1 MIPRTLK
8 AAGLTSLA
16 LLGCM
21 PTPITA
27 QFGVGGNRRK
37 GGAASFEELNK
48 LAAERAADGGGGGG
62 GAAAG
67 LQDMLG
73 DMDLGALM
81 EGLDPNALQE
91 LIAEGMKDPAIQEMV
106 RLIFIVYKNNYFT
119 ALRSFVSQLST
130 LNHKPNLKHNT
141 QMNGMQGA
149 MDELLNMD
157 SEQLKSQMEE
167 AMNMLTSMDMQQ
179 NILGQQEE
187 VLAMMEAQGTATP
200 EEIAEYRANPEKFA
214 EKMSEAFTQMKE
226 IFSDP
231 KALDEVLTM
240 MKGFGELMQ
249 DPKGAMSKLGS
260 VLQDAL
266 SDDEKIEEARLQ
278 LLSDPSAAGVA
289 NFDSEEMQAILK
301 DPVKWRKSVKEGQRM
316 MMGGGN
322 AGGVGMGEL

>member
-1 MIPRTLK
+1 
-8 AAGLTSLA
+8 LA
-16 LLGCM
+16 LLVWT
-21 PTPITA
+21 PTPSTA

-48 LAAERAADGGGGGG
+48 LAAERAAGG

-67 LQDMLG
+67 GAGMAGLEDLLG
-73 DMDLGALM
+73 GMDLGALM
-81 EGLDPNALQE
+81 EGLDPNTLQE
-91 LIAEGMKDPAIQEMV
+91 LIAEGMKDPAVQEMM
-106 RLIFIVYKNNYFT
+106 K
-119 ALRSFVSQLST
+119 
-130 LNHKPNLKHNT
+130 
-141 QMNGMQGA
+141 GMQGA

-157 SEQLKSQMEE
+157 SEQLKAQMAE

-179 NILGQQEE
+179 NILDQQEE

-214 EKMSEAFTQMKE
+214 EKMNEAFGQMKE

-231 KALDEVLTM
+231 KALDEVVQM
-240 MKGFGELMQ
+240 MKGFGELMR

-266 SDDEKIEEARLQ
+266 ADDEKIEEARLQ

-289 NFDSEEMQAILK
+289 NFDSEEMQEILR

-322 AGGVGMGEL
+322 AGVGMGEL

>member
-48 LAAERAADGGGGGG
+48 LAAERAADGSGGGGG

-106 RLIFIVYKNNYFT
+106 RLFLLCTRIIT
-119 ALRSFVSQLST
+119 SQRCVAST
-130 LNHKPNLKHNT
+130 LN
-141 QMNGMQGA
+141 
-149 MDELLNMD
+149 
-157 SEQLKSQMEE
+157 
-167 AMNMLTSMDMQQ
+167 
-179 NILGQQEE
+179 
-187 VLAMMEAQGTATP
+187 
-200 EEIAEYRANPEKFA
+200 F
-214 EKMSEAFTQMKE
+214 
-226 IFSDP
+226 
-231 KALDEVLTM
+231 
-240 MKGFGELMQ
+240 
-249 DPKGAMSKLGS
+249 
-260 VLQDAL
+260 
-266 SDDEKIEEARLQ
+266 
-278 LLSDPSAAGVA
+278 LLS
-289 NFDSEEMQAILK
+289 ITTLI
-301 DPVKWRKSVKEGQRM
+301 
-316 MMGGGN
+316 
-322 AGGVGMGEL
+322 

>member
-62 GAAAG
+62 AAAAG

-106 RLIFIVYKNNYFT
+106 RLFFIMYKNNYFT
-119 ALRSFVSQLST
+119 SLRSFVSQLST
-130 LNHKPNLKHNT
+130 LNHKPNLKHNNT
-141 QMNGMQGA
+141 
-149 MDELLNMD
+149 DERD
-157 SEQLKSQMEE
+157 
-167 AMNMLTSMDMQQ
+167 A
-179 NILGQQEE
+179 
-187 VLAMMEAQGTATP
+187 
-200 EEIAEYRANPEKFA
+200 
-214 EKMSEAFTQMKE
+214 
-226 IFSDP
+226 
-231 KALDEVLTM
+231 
-240 MKGFGELMQ
+240 
-249 DPKGAMSKLGS
+249 GS
-260 VLQDAL
+260 H
-266 SDDEKIEEARLQ
+266 
-278 LLSDPSAAGVA
+278 G
-289 NFDSEEMQAILK
+289 
-301 DPVKWRKSVKEGQRM
+301 
-316 MMGGGN
+316 
-322 AGGVGMGEL
+322 

>member
-1 MIPRTLK
+1 
-8 AAGLTSLA
+8 
-16 LLGCM
+16 M

-91 LIAEGMKDPAIQEMV
+91 LIAEGMKDPAIQEM
-106 RLIFIVYKNNYFT
+106 
-119 ALRSFVSQLST
+119 
-130 LNHKPNLKHNT
+130 
-141 QMNGMQGA
+141 MNGMQGA